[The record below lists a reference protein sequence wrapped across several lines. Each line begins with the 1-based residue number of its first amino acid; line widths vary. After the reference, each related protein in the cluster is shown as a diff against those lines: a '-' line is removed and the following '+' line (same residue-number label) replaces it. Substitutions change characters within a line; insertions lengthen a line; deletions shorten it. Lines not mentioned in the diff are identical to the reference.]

1 MHGGKGTSLYERI
14 LVLCK
19 LHDAAPRETASRDQ
33 WLQTCTRHKGFRS
46 LSQHLR
52 TQMDEASPA
61 QISTVVNRY
70 ARANLADEAKV
81 FIPRTMRLLSDM
93 DSKQLSGVQLPYLRS
108 GPLP

>member
-1 MHGGKGTSLYERI
+1 MVRYRTFQL
-14 LVLCK
+14 
-19 LHDAAPRETASRDQ
+19 
-33 WLQTCTRHKGFRS
+33 RS

-93 DSKQLSGVQLPYLRS
+93 DSKQLSGVQSLVEKFDIEPFS
-108 GPLP
+108 DSSDK